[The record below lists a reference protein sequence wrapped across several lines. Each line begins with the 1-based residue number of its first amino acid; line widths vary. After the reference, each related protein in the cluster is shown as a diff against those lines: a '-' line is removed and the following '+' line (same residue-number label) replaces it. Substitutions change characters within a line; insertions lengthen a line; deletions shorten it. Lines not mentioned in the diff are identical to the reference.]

1 MKDKFFDRK
10 QSLELLEKRIIG
22 LKDGYRQN
30 IAILG
35 DELVGKTSLVFKLL
49 SKFCDNRFLILYI
62 ESRHETLQS
71 FGRRFIGILLYNF
84 LLNSNVHLKEDLNF
98 LLEKSASFIP
108 KTVEKARSI
117 LKDLEKR
124 KKENIF
130 NRLMSLCDL
139 INLETEKNCV
149 VIIDEF
155 INIENFGVKN
165 IYNEWAQLLIVQKK
179 VMYIII
185 SSQQTKAKNILSK
198 DLSLL
203 FGNFEIL
210 ILEPFESKNTEDYL
224 DFRLKSA
231 GLNKG
236 IKNFLVHFTGGYPFY
251 LDVITE
257 SILNSPQAEVV
268 DILDHLLFTN
278 SGILNQRFSNLIKRF
293 SNTNCSQEYVNILR
307 FISNGQNRIKEITH
321 FLHKNQSDIIPKI
334 NFLLE
339 TDVITRFGDFLKIN
353 DRVFSFWLKFVY
365 QEKQQSLSFDA
376 QNQNSFFKKNLEDM
390 IKDYLYVDNKP
401 VSERI
406 VDLLRMFSDDRL
418 QVEKK
423 NMRLTHF
430 REIKPLEFNHSGI
443 KEGLIC
449 RSNDSIWVI
458 GLKNDLV
465 TEEDITD
472 FSKECKKYRNKL
484 ERKIIVTMRDLDA
497 NSRLMALEEKIWT
510 WDLNHLNHIMDLFSK
525 PRIIA

>member
-1 MKDKFFDRK
+1 MKEKFFARK
-10 QSLELLEKRIIG
+10 QYLEVLEKRIVG

-30 IAILG
+30 IALMG
-35 DELVGKTSLVFKLL
+35 DELVGKTSLIFQLL
-49 SKFCDNRFLILYI
+49 SKFCDNNFILLYI
-62 ESRHETLQS
+62 ESRHETLNS

-84 LLNSNVHLKEDLNF
+84 LLNSNVPLKEDLNF

-108 KTVEKARSI
+108 KTVEKARGI
-117 LKDLEKR
+117 LKDLDKR
-124 KKENIF
+124 KKDSIF

-139 INLETEKNCV
+139 INAETNKYCV

-155 INIENFGVKN
+155 TNIENFGVKD
-165 IYNEWAQLLIVQKK
+165 IYKEWSQLLMVQKK
-179 VMYIII
+179 VMYIIL

-210 ILEPFESKNTEDYL
+210 ILGPFKSKNTEDYL
-224 DFRLKSA
+224 DFRLKSV
-231 GLNKG
+231 NINRG
-236 IKNFLVHFTGGYPFY
+236 IKNFLAHFTGGYPFY

-257 SILNSPQAEVV
+257 SIVNNPQVELV

-293 SNTNCSQEYVNILR
+293 SDTNCSQDYINILR
-307 FISNGQNRIKEITH
+307 SISNGQNRVKEIAH
-321 FLHKNQSDIIPKI
+321 LLHKNQTEIINRI

-339 TDVITRFGDFLKIN
+339 TDVISRFGDFLKIN

-365 QEKQQSLSFDA
+365 HEKQQSLSFDA
-376 QNQNSFFKKNLEDM
+376 QNQNTFFKKNLEDM

-401 VSERI
+401 VSERL
-406 VDLLRMFSDDRL
+406 VDLLRMFSDDKL

-430 REIKPLEFNHSGI
+430 REIKPLEFNHRGI

-465 TEEDITD
+465 TEEDISD

-484 ERKIIVTMRDLDA
+484 ERKILVTMRDLDA